1 MLAQSLHYWQ
11 RCTHRG
17 LRQTERPLQY
27 PMSRGQ
33 ILCGKNIE
41 PCLVTTDT
49 RPGWAVIPLLVLV
62 IQMNKENSSKKVN
75 WLNCRFLCSL
85 KLYTSYILNR
95 KWSFSNLSKK
105 TKTVTL
111 VLFFSI
117 NSYLSHQHIKKLI
130 PSPPVMNDSS
140 VLYQAFIY
148 FFLASCSVI
157 YFVPPLLYQYH
168 CTSFYMEAIL
178 Y

>member
-1 MLAQSLHYWQ
+1 MGKPRHWVLRYLVQGRSHKLIHSEAWLTNIPFPYLHWYWGNCQGISDNYPTRRRTSVLAQSLHYWQ
-11 RCTHRG
+11 RCTRRG

-117 NSYLSHQHIKKLI
+117 DLSR
-130 PSPPVMNDSS
+130 
-140 VLYQAFIY
+140 F
-148 FFLASCSVI
+148 
-157 YFVPPLLYQYH
+157 
-168 CTSFYMEAIL
+168 
-178 Y
+178 